1 MGVERPVNSCHL
13 FFSRLCFFFFASMFH
28 AGNGKIETRDYQE
41 PKQVR
46 NGNSNFHCDELF
58 EIDFR
63 EICLKIKCSS
73 PSWRCL
79 FSSPPQLFQ
88 AYCNWMHASRKMQS
102 NGQ

>member
-1 MGVERPVNSCHL
+1 MDRLVVEIILLTALMVKNTL
-13 FFSRLCFFFFASMFH
+13 IVFFFASMFH

-63 EICLKIKCSS
+63 EICLNIKCSS

-79 FSSPPQLFQ
+79 FFAPAPFSSIL
-88 AYCNWMHASRKMQS
+88 
-102 NGQ
+102 